1 MIFEDKLTEQF
12 DKLKLKV
19 PHESKHLT
27 HLYVDYVELI
37 ALFSND
43 SVITRGDLIDRLQDE
58 GILEVEEGDE
68 VLNEVG
74 SDTAEQRDEHE
85 AKVSDIFRIIEERTH
100 IFGTNYPFSF
110 SDNHLKLR
118 QNLTFKQELYLML
131 LIASNLDIFSKVKS
145 ELTAEFETVSYYT
158 LKNYLASNAV
168 VKEFGEN
175 STYTGNTK
183 EKISQLA
190 DELGLEINE
199 YEWNKIADQNTK
211 ERGLDIIGWVPFSD
225 NTPNFLAIL
234 GQCACG
240 KEWFKKQNETKR
252 VEEYLRFYKLPPVHS
267 LFIPYSIVEMSKG
280 FYQSDE
286 INKGSLIFER
296 NRIVELFDNED
307 AFSSMLS
314 KQVVQK
320 SIEFEED
327 IV

>member
-1 MIFEDKLTEQF
+1 MSFEDKLTEQF

-19 PHESKHLT
+19 PHESKYLT
-27 HLYVDYVELI
+27 HLYVDYIELI

-43 SVITRGDLIDRLQDE
+43 SFITRGDLIDRLQDE
-58 GILEVEEGDE
+58 GVLEIEEGDE

-74 SDTAEQRDEHE
+74 SDSAEQRDEHE
-85 AKVSDIFRIIEERTH
+85 AKVNTFFRIIEERTH

-110 SDNHLKLR
+110 SDNHVKLH
-118 QNLTFKQELYLML
+118 QNLAFKQELYLML
-131 LIASNLDIFSKVKS
+131 LIASNLDVFSKVKS
-145 ELTAEFETVSYYT
+145 ELTSEFETVSFYA
-158 LKNYLASNAV
+158 LKNYLSSNAV

-183 EKISQLA
+183 ERISQLA
-190 DELGLEINE
+190 NELGLEINE
-199 YEWNKIADQNTK
+199 YEWNKISDQNTK

-225 NTPNFLAIL
+225 KIPNFLAIL

-252 VEEYLRFYKLPPVHS
+252 YEEYIRFYKLSPVHS

-286 INKGSLIFER
+286 INKGNLIFER
-296 NRIVELFDNED
+296 NRIVELFDSEKI
-307 AFSSMLS
+307 FSAMLS
-314 KQVVQK
+314 KQVVKK

-327 IV
+327 II